1 MGDEIVK
8 VDDKT
13 RTRAFHDLLDK
24 TDKKRPKKEDVKA
37 LRRMLNEP
45 GGLWRIEGDLAQQ
58 AALATIRKIQATE
71 AIKSSIRAGIV
82 AIKDDLGYQ
91 NAPAL
96 EKLLI
101 EQVVMSWLR
110 MNLTEYNYTN
120 IMMGESI
127 SLPWADY
134 WERRLG
140 AAQWRYLRACET
152 LVRVRKLIRR
162 TPALQV
168 NIATEGGQQINVA

>member
-1 MGDEIVK
+1 MGDGVVK
-8 VDDKT
+8 VKDETKIT
-13 RTRAFHDLLDK
+13 AFHDLLDK
-24 TDKKRPKKEDVKA
+24 TDKKRPKQEDVKA
-37 LRRMLNEP
+37 LRRMLREMP
-45 GGLWRIEGDLAQQ
+45 EVWRVAGDLAEE

-71 AIKSSIRAGIV
+71 AIKSSIRAGLN

-91 NAPAL
+91 SAPAL

-110 MNLTEYNYTN
+110 MNLAEYQYTN
-120 IMMGESI
+120 VVMGESI
-127 SLPWADY
+127 RLSLVDY
-134 WERRLG
+134 WDRQLG
-140 AAQWRYLRACET
+140 AAQRRYLRACET
-152 LVRVRKLIRR
+152 LARVRKLIRR